1 MHDRRRFLTGLAS
14 AALLPTVAL
23 ARVGV
28 PRWRSDPFTLGVA
41 SGYPRPDGFVLW
53 TRLAPVPLAPDGGVE
68 PDAVIPVQW
77 EVARDDG
84 FRQVAARGQAFASAE
99 FAHSVHVEPTGLEPG
114 RPYWYRFRCGEATS
128 ATGRTATAP
137 PPGSPLARL
146 RIDTGSCQ
154 QYEHGYYAAY
164 RQVVADP
171 PDLFLHLGD
180 YIYELTWGENLVRH
194 HDAPECYTLDDYRIR
209 HALYRLDPD
218 LQAAHA
224 ACPWLFT
231 WDDHE
236 VDNDYAGDVSEE
248 LDPPAAF
255 RRRRAAAYRAYYE
268 HLPLPR
274 RAVPLGSNLRLH
286 AALSFGDLAQVVM
299 LDGRQFRSPQAC
311 PPPGRSG
318 GSTTICPELDEPAR
332 TMLGGAQEQWLA
344 AQLAGSQSRWNLM
357 GQGVVMTRVDEQP
370 GAGERFWTD
379 SWNGYPAA
387 RDRLLGFIGERR
399 PANPVVLSGDVH
411 AFGAANLRSR
421 SADPGSPVVASEF
434 ITTSITS
441 QGVANKLAGH
451 IRAENPDLLFGDAS
465 WRGYLRLELTPEQL
479 EARMVGFDSVATA
492 GAPGRV
498 VRTFVVES
506 GRPGPQP
513 A

>member
-1 MHDRRRFLTGLAS
+1 
-14 AALLPTVAL
+14 
-23 ARVGV
+23 
-28 PRWRSDPFTLGVA
+28 
-41 SGYPRPDGFVLW
+41 
-53 TRLAPVPLAPDGGVE
+53 
-68 PDAVIPVQW
+68 
-77 EVARDDG
+77 
-84 FRQVAARGQAFASAE
+84 
-99 FAHSVHVEPTGLEPG
+99 
-114 RPYWYRFRCGEATS
+114 
-128 ATGRTATAP
+128 
-137 PPGSPLARL
+137 
-146 RIDTGSCQ
+146 
-154 QYEHGYYAAY
+154 
-164 RQVVADP
+164 
-171 PDLFLHLGD
+171 
-180 YIYELTWGENLVRH
+180 
-194 HDAPECYTLDDYRIR
+194 
-209 HALYRLDPD
+209 
-218 LQAAHA
+218 
-224 ACPWLFT
+224 
-231 WDDHE
+231 
-236 VDNDYAGDVSEE
+236 
-248 LDPPAAF
+248 
-255 RRRRAAAYRAYYE
+255 
-268 HLPLPR
+268 
-274 RAVPLGSNLRLH
+274 VPLGSNLRLH

-387 RDRLLGFIGERR
+387 RDRLLGFICERR

-479 EARMVGFDSVATA
+479 EARMVGFDSVATS